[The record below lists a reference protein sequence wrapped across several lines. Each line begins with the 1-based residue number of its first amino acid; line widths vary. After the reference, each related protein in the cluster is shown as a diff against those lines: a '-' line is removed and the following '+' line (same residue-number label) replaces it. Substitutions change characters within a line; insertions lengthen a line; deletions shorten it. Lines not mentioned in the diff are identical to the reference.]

1 MFLKLLRAHPGRC
14 CFSRVCFCLQQGGP
28 IAYQHSSTIPLILK
42 IASACYSNRVK
53 TYEIIG
59 WIGTVLVLSSY
70 ILLASG
76 MIHASLLY
84 HAMVGLGSIGVGAIS
99 YKKIFGSRLS
109 SILCSLVFR
118 LLPFYAF
125 SSSIFSA
132 SVLKY
137 MCSDAYWLLFRWS
150 N

>member
-1 MFLKLLRAHPGRC
+1 M
-14 CFSRVCFCLQQGGP
+14 
-28 IAYQHSSTIPLILK
+28 
-42 IASACYSNRVK
+42 K

-99 YKKIFGSRLS
+99 YKKKIWQPFVINTVFFSF
-109 SILCSLVFR
+109 SIVAIVR
-118 LLPFYAF
+118 ILL
-125 SSSIFSA
+125 
-132 SVLKY
+132 
-137 MCSDAYWLLFRWS
+137 W
-150 N
+150 